1 MRGETFIQKS
11 RLISEK
17 RERTRAMKDVQENR
31 FTQQTVARRM
41 GEWSEAPA
49 LTIEAP
55 GTRDY
60 LAGFVRAVV
69 QTLSPS
75 SVRSFFSEL
84 DATDPVLSRLGW
96 ALLLVIPVFAALAMF
111 VPASGAVAVNPWIKP
126 IKFSMSFSTFASTVS
141 LLLVALHI
149 PKWQL
154 TLARRTIAASVAL
167 EILSLAAQA
176 WRSAYHLSG
185 QSLLDTSLAQ
195 MTNSMVMVNTAI
207 VCWMLALFFAN
218 RVRTD
223 WIDRPMVAAI
233 RYSIVIFLAGNA
245 IGGYMLARG
254 SHTVGVADG
263 GPGLPFVNWS
273 VIGGDLR
280 IAHFIAIHAI
290 QIVPLFA
297 YILSQMSPVLPVKH
311 RRIAAGALA
320 LAVSIAVGTT
330 FVQAALGHPLLSLR

>member
-1 MRGETFIQKS
+1 M
-11 RLISEK
+11 
-17 RERTRAMKDVQENR
+17 ERIRAMKELRENR
-31 FTQQTVARRM
+31 FTRQTVARQI

-49 LTIEAP
+49 SSIEAP
-55 GTRDY
+55 GAGDY
-60 LAGFVRAVV
+60 LSSFARAVV

-75 SVRSFFSEL
+75 SVRGFFREL

-96 ALLLVIPVFAALAMF
+96 ALLLVVPVLAMLAMS
-111 VPASGAVAVNPWIKP
+111 VPAGSGAVNPWIKP
-126 IKFSMSFSTFASTVS
+126 IKFSMSFSTYASTVS
-141 LLLVALHI
+141 LLLLALRI

-154 TLARRTIAASVAL
+154 TLARRAIATSVAF
-167 EILSLAAQA
+167 EILSLATQA

-185 QSLLDTSLAQ
+185 QSLVDTSLAQ

-207 VCWMLALFFAN
+207 VCWMLALFCAN
-218 RVRTD
+218 RVHTD
-223 WIDRPMVAAI
+223 RIDWPMISAI
-233 RYSIVIFLAGNA
+233 RYSIMIFLAGNA
-245 IGGYMLARG
+245 IGGFMLARG

-297 YILSQMSPVLPVKH
+297 YILSQMSPILPVKH

-320 LAVSIAVGTT
+320 LAVSVAVGAT
-330 FVQAALGHPLLSLR
+330 FVQAALGHPLLSLK

>member
-1 MRGETFIQKS
+1 
-11 RLISEK
+11 
-17 RERTRAMKDVQENR
+17 MKDLRENR
-31 FTQQTVARRM
+31 FTEHMVARRI

-49 LTIEAP
+49 LGIEAP
-55 GTRDY
+55 GARDY
-60 LAGFVRAVV
+60 LAGFARAVV

-75 SVRSFFSEL
+75 SIRGFFREL
-84 DATDPVLSRLGW
+84 DANDPVLSRLGW
-96 ALLLVIPVFAALAMF
+96 ALLLAVPVFAALAMF
-111 VPASGAVAVNPWIKP
+111 VPAAAAVNPWIKP
-126 IKFSMSFSTFASTVS
+126 IKFAMSFSTFASTVS
-141 LLLVALHI
+141 LLLLALRI

-154 TLARRTIAASVAL
+154 TLVRRAIATSVAL

-207 VCWMLALFFAN
+207 VCWMLALFCAN
-218 RVRTD
+218 RVRTEQ
-223 WIDRPMVAAI
+223 IDRPMVAAI

-297 YILSQMSPVLPVKH
+297 YILSQMSPILPVKY
-311 RRIAAGALA
+311 RRVATGALA
-320 LAVSIAVGTT
+320 LTVSIAVGAT
-330 FVQAALGHPLLSLR
+330 FVQAALGHALLSLR

>member
-1 MRGETFIQKS
+1 
-11 RLISEK
+11 
-17 RERTRAMKDVQENR
+17 MKELRENR
-31 FTQQTVARRM
+31 FTQQTVTRRI

-49 LTIEAP
+49 SGIEAP
-55 GTRDY
+55 GAGDY
-60 LAGFVRAVV
+60 LSSFARAVV

-75 SVRSFFSEL
+75 SVRGFFREL

-96 ALLLVIPVFAALAMF
+96 ALLLVVPVLAMLAMS
-111 VPASGAVAVNPWIKP
+111 VPAGSGAVNPWIKP
-126 IKFSMSFSTFASTVS
+126 IKFSMSFSTYASTVS
-141 LLLVALHI
+141 LLLPALRI

-154 TLARRTIAASVAL
+154 TLARRAIATSVAF
-167 EILSLAAQA
+167 EILSLATQA
-176 WRSAYHLSG
+176 WRSAYHISG
-185 QSLLDTSLAQ
+185 QSLVDTSLAQ

-207 VCWMLALFFAN
+207 VCWMLALFCAN

-223 WIDRPMVAAI
+223 RIDWPMISAI
-233 RYSIVIFLAGNA
+233 RYSIMIFLAGNA
-245 IGGYMLARG
+245 IGGFMLARG
-254 SHTVGVADG
+254 SHTVGIADG

-297 YILSQMSPVLPVKH
+297 YILSQMSPILPVKH

-320 LAVSIAVGTT
+320 LAVSVAVGAT
-330 FVQAALGHPLLSLR
+330 FVQAALGHPLLSLK

>member
-1 MRGETFIQKS
+1 MQDLR
-11 RLISEK
+11 
-17 RERTRAMKDVQENR
+17 ENR
-31 FTQQTVARRM
+31 FTQQTVARRI

-49 LTIEAP
+49 LSIEAP
-55 GTRDY
+55 GARDY
-60 LAGFVRAVV
+60 FSGFVRAVL

-75 SVRSFFSEL
+75 SVRGFFREL
-84 DATDPVLSRLGW
+84 DANDPVLSRLGW
-96 ALLLVIPVFAALAMF
+96 ALLLAVPVFAALAMF
-111 VPASGAVAVNPWIKP
+111 VPAAAGTVAVNPWIKP
-126 IKFSMSFSTFASTVS
+126 IKFSMSFSTFASTIS
-141 LLLVALHI
+141 LLLLALRI
-149 PKWQL
+149 PRWQL
-154 TLARRTIAASVAL
+154 TLVRRAIAASVAL

-195 MTNSMVMVNTAI
+195 MTNSMVMVNTGI
-207 VCWMLALFFAN
+207 VCWMLALFCAN
-218 RVRTD
+218 RVQIDR
-223 WIDRPMVAAI
+223 IDRPMVSAI

-254 SHTVGVADG
+254 SHTVGIADG

-297 YILSQMSPVLPVKH
+297 YILSQMAPILPVKH

-320 LAVSIAVGTT
+320 LAVSIAVGAT
-330 FVQAALGHPLLSLR
+330 FVQAAMGRPLIPWIH

>member
-1 MRGETFIQKS
+1 
-11 RLISEK
+11 
-17 RERTRAMKDVQENR
+17 MKDLRENR
-31 FTQQTVARRM
+31 FTEHTVARRI

-49 LTIEAP
+49 LGIEAP
-55 GTRDY
+55 GARDY
-60 LAGFVRAVV
+60 LAGFARAVV

-75 SVRSFFSEL
+75 SVRSFFREL
-84 DATDPVLSRLGW
+84 DANDPVLSRLGW
-96 ALLLVIPVFAALAMF
+96 ALLLAVPVFAALAMF
-111 VPASGAVAVNPWIKP
+111 VPAAAAVNPWIKP

-141 LLLVALHI
+141 LLLLALRI

-154 TLARRTIAASVAL
+154 TLVRRAIATSVAL

-207 VCWMLALFFAN
+207 VCWMLALFCAN
-218 RVRTD
+218 RVRTEQ
-223 WIDRPMVAAI
+223 IDRPMVAAI

-297 YILSQMSPVLPVKH
+297 YILSQMSPILPVKH
-311 RRIAAGALA
+311 RRIAAGALS
-320 LAVSIAVGTT
+320 LAVSFAVGAT
-330 FVQAALGHPLLSLR
+330 FVQAALGRPLIPWVR

>member
-1 MRGETFIQKS
+1 
-11 RLISEK
+11 
-17 RERTRAMKDVQENR
+17 MKELRENR
-31 FTQQTVARRM
+31 FTEQTIARRI

-49 LTIEAP
+49 SHIEAP
-55 GTRDY
+55 GARDY
-60 LAGFVRAVV
+60 FFGFARAVV

-75 SVRSFFSEL
+75 SVRGFFREL

-96 ALLLVIPVFAALAMF
+96 ALLLVIPIFAALAMF
-111 VPASGAVAVNPWIKP
+111 LPAGAAAVNPWIKP
-126 IKFSMSFSTFASTVS
+126 IKFSMSFSTFASTIS
-141 LLLVALHI
+141 LLLLALRI

-154 TLARRTIAASVAL
+154 TLVRRAIAASVAL

-195 MTNSMVMVNTAI
+195 VTNSMVMVNTAI
-207 VCWMLALFFAN
+207 ICWMLALFCAN
-218 RVRTD
+218 RVHPDKID
-223 WIDRPMVAAI
+223 WPMVSAI
-233 RYSIVIFLAGNA
+233 RYSIMIFLAGNA

-254 SHTVGVADG
+254 SHTVGAADG
-263 GPGLPFVNWS
+263 GAGLPFVNWS

-297 YILSQMSPVLPVKH
+297 YILAQMSPVLPVKH

-320 LAVSIAVGTT
+320 LAVSFAVGAT
-330 FVQAALGHPLLSLR
+330 FVQAALGHPLLSWR

>member
-1 MRGETFIQKS
+1 
-11 RLISEK
+11 
-17 RERTRAMKDVQENR
+17 MKDLRENR
-31 FTQQTVARRM
+31 FSQQTIVRRI

-49 LTIEAP
+49 FGIEAP
-55 GTRDY
+55 GARDY
-60 LAGFVRAVV
+60 LAGFARAVV

-75 SVRSFFSEL
+75 SVRGFFREL
-84 DATDPVLSRLGW
+84 DANDPVLSRLGW
-96 ALLLVIPVFAALAMF
+96 ALLLAVPVFAALAMF
-111 VPASGAVAVNPWIKP
+111 VPAAAAAAVNPWIKP
-126 IKFSMSFSTFASTVS
+126 IKFAMSFSTFASTVS
-141 LLLVALHI
+141 LLLLALRI

-154 TLARRTIAASVAL
+154 TLVRRAIATSVAL

-185 QSLLDTSLAQ
+185 QSLLDTSLTQ

-207 VCWMLALFFAN
+207 VCWMLALFCAN
-218 RVRTD
+218 RVRTEQ
-223 WIDRPMVAAI
+223 IDRPMVAAI

-320 LAVSIAVGTT
+320 LAVSVAVGAT
-330 FVQAALGHPLLSLR
+330 FVQAALGHPLHSIR

>member
-1 MRGETFIQKS
+1 MEHLR
-11 RLISEK
+11 
-17 RERTRAMKDVQENR
+17 ENR
-31 FTQQTVARRM
+31 FTEQTVARRI

-49 LTIEAP
+49 LGIEAP
-55 GTRDY
+55 GTGDY
-60 LAGFVRAVV
+60 LSGFARAAV

-75 SVRSFFSEL
+75 AVRGFFRDL

-96 ALLLVIPVFAALAMF
+96 ALLLAVPVFAAFAMF
-111 VPASGAVAVNPWIKP
+111 VPAGTVAVNPWIKP

-141 LLLVALHI
+141 LLLLALRI

-154 TLARRTIAASVAL
+154 TLARRAIAASVAL

-176 WRSAYHLSG
+176 WRSAHHLSG
-185 QSLLDTSLAQ
+185 QSLLDSSLAQ

-207 VCWMLALFFAN
+207 VCWMLALFCIN
-218 RVRTD
+218 RVRID
-223 WIDRPMVAAI
+223 QIDRPMVAAI
-233 RYSIVIFLAGNA
+233 RYSLVIFLAGNA

-320 LAVSIAVGTT
+320 LAVSIAVGAT

>member
-1 MRGETFIQKS
+1 
-11 RLISEK
+11 
-17 RERTRAMKDVQENR
+17 MKDLRENR
-31 FTQQTVARRM
+31 FTDQALARRM

-49 LTIEAP
+49 VSIEAP
-55 GTRDY
+55 GAGDY
-60 LAGFVRAVV
+60 LSGFVRSAV

-75 SVRSFFSEL
+75 AVRGFFREL

-96 ALLLVIPVFAALAMF
+96 ALLLAVPVFAAFAMF
-111 VPASGAVAVNPWIKP
+111 VPAGTVAVNPWIKP

-141 LLLVALHI
+141 LLLLALRI

-154 TLARRTIAASVAL
+154 TLARRAIAISVAF
-167 EILSLAAQA
+167 EILSLACQA

-195 MTNSMVMVNTAI
+195 VTNSMVMVNTGI
-207 VCWMLALFFAN
+207 VCWMLALFCVN

-223 WIDRPMVAAI
+223 QIDRPMVAAI
-233 RYSIVIFLAGNA
+233 RYSLVIFLAGNA

-263 GPGLPFVNWS
+263 GQGLPFVNWS

-297 YILSQMSPVLPVKH
+297 YILSQMAPVLPVRH
-311 RRIAAGALA
+311 RRIVAGAVA
-320 LAVSIAVGTT
+320 LAVSIAVGAT

>member
-1 MRGETFIQKS
+1 
-11 RLISEK
+11 
-17 RERTRAMKDVQENR
+17 MKELRENR
-31 FTQQTVARRM
+31 FTEQTIARRI

-49 LTIEAP
+49 SHIEAP
-55 GTRDY
+55 GARDY
-60 LAGFVRAVV
+60 FFGFARAVV

-75 SVRSFFSEL
+75 SVRGFFREL

-96 ALLLVIPVFAALAMF
+96 ALLLVVPIFAVLAMF
-111 VPASGAVAVNPWIKP
+111 VPAGTAAVNPWIKP
-126 IKFSMSFSTFASTVS
+126 TKFSMSFSTFASTIS
-141 LLLVALHI
+141 LLLLALRI

-154 TLARRTIAASVAL
+154 TLVRRAIAASVAL

-195 MTNSMVMVNTAI
+195 VTNSMVMVNTAI
-207 VCWMLALFFAN
+207 VCWMLALFCAN
-218 RVRTD
+218 RVQTD
-223 WIDRPMVAAI
+223 RIDWPMVSAI
-233 RYSIVIFLAGNA
+233 RYSIIIFLAGNA

-254 SHTVGVADG
+254 SHSIGVADG
-263 GPGLPFVNWS
+263 GAGLPFVNWS

-297 YILSQMSPVLPVKH
+297 YILAQMSPVLPVKH

-320 LAVSIAVGTT
+320 LAVSFAVGAT
-330 FVQAALGHPLLSLR
+330 FVQAALGHPLLSLK

>member
-1 MRGETFIQKS
+1 M
-11 RLISEK
+11 
-17 RERTRAMKDVQENR
+17 ERTKTMKDLRENR
-31 FTQQTVARRM
+31 FSQQTVVRRI
-41 GEWSEAPA
+41 GEWSETPA
-49 LTIEAP
+49 LTIDAP
-55 GTRDY
+55 GARDY
-60 LAGFVRAVV
+60 LSGFARAVV

-75 SVRSFFSEL
+75 SVREFFREL

-96 ALLLVIPVFAALAMF
+96 ALLLVVPVFAALAMS
-111 VPASGAVAVNPWIKP
+111 VPAGAAAVNPWIKP
-126 IKFSMSFSTFASTVS
+126 IKFSMSFSTFASTIS
-141 LLLVALHI
+141 LLLLGLRI

-154 TLARRTIAASVAL
+154 TLVRRTIAASVAL

-195 MTNSMVMVNTAI
+195 MTNSMVMVNTGI
-207 VCWMLALFFAN
+207 VCWMLVLFCAN

-223 WIDRPMVAAI
+223 LIDRPMVSAI

-297 YILSQMSPVLPVKH
+297 YILSQMAPIPPVKY
-311 RRIAAGALA
+311 RRIA
-320 LAVSIAVGTT
+320 IAVLAILVSAAVGAT
-330 FVQAALGHPLLSLR
+330 FVQAALGRPLIPWVH